1 MLKKRAL
8 SATLWSGA
16 DVLLRQGLQFCTTLI
31 LARLLGPDAF
41 GIIASLAL
49 FTGLASLFVDGGLS
63 AALIQRQDV
72 TRADE
77 STVFWFNLL
86 VGSFFALA
94 LFAIG
99 PTIAIFYA
107 QPVIAPLTAAFALN
121 VFIGA
126 LGTIHTTLLSKR
138 LNFRM
143 LTLVGVTST
152 LVSCGVAIWMAW
164 SGFGVW
170 ALAAQIIVSTAV
182 STLMLWAC
190 NSWRPTWTF
199 SIPSARRLFGF
210 GGYYFA
216 SILMEMTFSR
226 LYTLLIG
233 KIYGVRELGYFSNAD
248 TIKQMPSGFL
258 AGVLSRV
265 ALPMFAT
272 AANDKALLTR
282 GMQVA
287 IRGMMLLNVPMMLG
301 LMVLADSFVEAV
313 LGSQWLP
320 SVPILRVL
328 CLGALLWPMHVINLN
343 VLMAQGHSRLFFRLE
358 IIKKVTGGLM
368 LVGAAPF
375 GVLTIAWSI
384 ALFSIL
390 AFGINA
396 FYSGRLLGYGAGRQ
410 FRDFAPTLCISA
422 VMASVVYV
430 ISSTWHVPAL
440 LKLVALIPLG
450 ALIFFV
456 LAGVTG
462 LHALREVLALFR
474 RNDSSTHVI
483 VPEFIP

>member
-1 MLKKRAL
+1 MLKRRAL
-8 SATLWSGA
+8 IATLWSGA
-16 DVLLRQGLQFCTTLI
+16 DVLLRQGLQFCATLV

-49 FTGLASLFVDGGLS
+49 FTGLASLFVDSGLS

-72 TRADE
+72 DTVDE
-77 STVFWFNLL
+77 STVFWFNLG
-86 VGSFFALA
+86 VGSLFSVA

-99 PTIAIFYA
+99 PTIAAFYR
-107 QPVIAPLTAAFALN
+107 QPVIAPLMSVFALN
-121 VFIGA
+121 VLLGA
-126 LGTIHTTLLSKR
+126 FGTIHATLLTKR
-138 LNFRM
+138 LNFRT
-143 LTLVGVTST
+143 LTLVGLVAT
-152 LVSCGVAIWMAW
+152 LVSCAIAIWMAW

-170 ALAAQIIVSTAV
+170 ALAAQIIVATAV
-182 STLMLWAC
+182 STIMLWTC
-190 NSWRPTWTF
+190 SSWRPAWTF
-199 SIPSARRLFGF
+199 SALSARRLFGF

-233 KIYGVRELGYFSNAD
+233 KLYGVRELGYFSNAD
-248 TIKQMPSGFL
+248 TVKQMPSGFL

-287 IRGMMLLNVPMMLG
+287 IRGMMLLNLPMMLG

-313 LGSQWLP
+313 LGAQWLP

-343 VLMAQGHSRLFFRLE
+343 VLMALGHSRLFFRLE
-358 IIKKVTGGLM
+358 VVKKIIGGLM
-368 LVGAAPF
+368 LIGAAPF

-384 ALFSIL
+384 SVFSLL

-396 FYSGRLLGYGAGRQ
+396 YYSGRLLGYGAVRQ
-410 FRDFAPTLCISA
+410 LRDFAPILCIAA
-422 VMASVVYV
+422 VMAAIVFAVGSV
-430 ISSTWHVPAL
+430 WHVPAL
-440 LKLVALIPLG
+440 LKLAVLVPLG
-450 ALIFFV
+450 GAIFFA
-456 LAGVTG
+456 LAGITR
-462 LHALREVLALFR
+462 LHALREMFALVR
-474 RNDSSTHVI
+474 SNRGDVHTI
-483 VPEFIP
+483 APEVK